1 MTEGVSL
8 WDQFAALLASPM
20 TQRSLLAALIVGVA
34 APVIGTYLVQRRL
47 SLLGDGIGHVALTGV
62 ALGWLVG
69 AATGA
74 TDLEAYAVPGAMIA
88 AVAGAIMIEV
98 VRGRGQTSGDVAL
111 ALLFYGGSAGGVGA
125 GGLAGGAYAAPGAMA
140 AAVAGAILIE
150 VVRGRGQTSGDVA
163 LALLFY
169 GGIAGG
175 VVIIGIAGGTNANLM
190 AYLFG
195 SLATVSSGDLVV
207 TLIMSAGILAVG
219 LGLRTALFAVC
230 QDEEFARSTGL
241 PVRAMTIL
249 IAVVA
254 ALTVTVAMRVVGLLL
269 VSALMIVP
277 VAVAQLITS
286 SFHRTMVLAMGI
298 GAVVCVTGLTITF
311 FHRLAP
317 GAMIVV
323 VAVCLYAVVATVRP
337 LLLARRPARR
347 QVHPQI
353 HDDVPLAHGQAGA
366 PEWNAAPDPP
376 AGIAPCRSATAL
388 RHAHL

>member
-8 WDQFAALLASPM
+8 WDQFTALLASPM
-20 TQRSLLAALIVGVA
+20 TQRSLLAALIIGVA

-111 ALLFYGGSAGGVGA
+111 ALLFYGG
-125 GGLAGGAYAAPGAMA
+125 
-140 AAVAGAILIE
+140 
-150 VVRGRGQTSGDVA
+150 
-163 LALLFY
+163 
-169 GGIAGG
+169 IAGG

-230 QDEEFARSTGL
+230 QDEEVARSTGP
-241 PVRAMTIL
+241 PVRAM
-249 IAVVA
+249 AV
-254 ALTVTVAMRVVGLLL
+254 
-269 VSALMIVP
+269 
-277 VAVAQLITS
+277 
-286 SFHRTMVLAMGI
+286 
-298 GAVVCVTGLTITF
+298 
-311 FHRLAP
+311 
-317 GAMIVV
+317 
-323 VAVCLYAVVATVRP
+323 
-337 LLLARRPARR
+337 LLAGEGA
-347 QVHPQI
+347 
-353 HDDVPLAHGQAGA
+353 AGG
-366 PEWNAAPDPP
+366 
-376 AGIAPCRSATAL
+376 AGG
-388 RHAHL
+388 

>member
-1 MTEGVSL
+1 MTQAAGL
-8 WDQFAALLASPM
+8 WDQFTVLLASPM

-62 ALGWLVG
+62 AMGWLVG

-74 TDLEAYAVPGAMIA
+74 TDLAAYAVPGAMVA
-88 AVAGAIMIEV
+88 AIAGAV
-98 VRGRGQTSGDVAL
+98 
-111 ALLFYGGSAGGVGA
+111 
-125 GGLAGGAYAAPGAMA
+125 
-140 AAVAGAILIE
+140 LIE
-150 VVRGRGQTSGDVA
+150 VVRARGQASGDVA

-175 VVIIGIAGGTNANLM
+175 VVIIGLAGGTNANLM

-195 SLATVSSGDLVV
+195 SLATVSSADLLVTVV
-207 TLIMSAGILAVG
+207 MSAGILAVG

-298 GAVVCVTGLTITF
+298 GALVCVSGLTITF

-323 VAVCLYAVVATVRP
+323 VAIALYAVVAVVRP
-337 LLLARRPARR
+337 LVRARRPRPGP
-347 QVHPQI
+347 VHPRVA
-353 HDDVPLAHGQAGA
+353 DDVRLQPVSQ
-366 PEWNAAPDPP
+366 E
-376 AGIAPCRSATAL
+376 R
-388 RHAHL
+388 

>member
-1 MTEGVSL
+1 MTVT
-8 WDQFAALLASPM
+8 DQLLTLLSSPL
-20 TQRSLLAALIVGVA
+20 TQRSLAAAMIVGLA
-34 APVIGTYLVQRRL
+34 APVIGTYLVQRKL

-62 ALGWLVG
+62 AMGWLAG
-69 AATGA
+69 AITGA
-74 TDLEAYAVPGAMIA
+74 GDADAYAVPGAMVA
-88 AVAGAIMIEV
+88 AVIGAV
-98 VRGRGQTSGDVAL
+98 
-111 ALLFYGGSAGGVGA
+111 
-125 GGLAGGAYAAPGAMA
+125 
-140 AAVAGAILIE
+140 LIE
-150 VVRGRGQTSGDVA
+150 TIRARGNTSGDVA

-190 AYLFG
+190 TYLFG
-195 SLATVSSGDLVV
+195 SLATVSSGDLWT
-207 TLIMSAGILAVG
+207 TLVMSALILLVG

-230 QDEEFARSTGL
+230 QDEEFARATGL
-241 PVRAMTIL
+241 PVRALTIL

-277 VAVAQLITS
+277 VAIAQLITS
-286 SFHRTMVLAMGI
+286 SFRRTMALAMGI

-353 HDDVPLAHGQAGA
+353 HDDVRLAHGRAGSQ
-366 PEWNAAPDPP
+366 E
-376 AGIAPCRSATAL
+376 
-388 RHAHL
+388 